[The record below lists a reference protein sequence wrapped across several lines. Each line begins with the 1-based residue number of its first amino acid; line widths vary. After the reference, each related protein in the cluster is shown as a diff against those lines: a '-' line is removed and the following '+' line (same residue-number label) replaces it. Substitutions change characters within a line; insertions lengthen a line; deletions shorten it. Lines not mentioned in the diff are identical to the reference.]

1 MAHEQAKGS
10 LLGGILLISGCCI
23 GAGMLGLPVL
33 SAMAGF
39 KPSFFMFLLGWAY
52 MACTGLLLLEINL
65 CFPEEVNIVSMAHR
79 TFGLFGKVI
88 AWSMFLFLFYC
99 LMVAYTAASGELVA
113 DFINRLTGITIYPWI
128 GALFFSLLLG
138 VLLFIGTHAIDHFN
152 RLLMLGLVVSY
163 FILIIL
169 GIPHIDINLLKHS
182 DWGYATWVLP
192 VMIISFGY
200 HNLIPSLTHY
210 FKRDVKQLRIAI
222 LIGSA
227 IPLVVYLL
235 WEALILGLVPIEGPG
250 GLKEAVD
257 KEQIATHVLRTV
269 TGSPWVLDIA
279 QAFAFFAIITSF
291 VGVALSFV
299 DFLADGLRVK
309 KTAFSKIYLCLLAL
323 LPPFILAM
331 IYPQIFL
338 TALNYAGGIGAVILF
353 GILPAAMVWSG
364 RYVEKISS
372 KPLVPGGKMMLGI
385 IMLFSLGVLLI
396 QLIVN

>member
-1 MAHEQAKGS
+1 MAHQQAKGS
-10 LLGGILLISGCCI
+10 LLGGILLITGCCI

-39 KPSFFMFLLGWAY
+39 MPSLLMLLLGWAY

-65 CFPEEVNIVSMAHR
+65 CFPEEVNIVSMAQR
-79 TFGLFGKVI
+79 TFGVFGKLI
-88 AWSMFLFLFYC
+88 AWLMFLFLFYC
-99 LMVAYTAASGELVA
+99 LMVAYTAASGELAV
-113 DFINRLTGITIYPWI
+113 DFIKQLTGIPIHPWI
-128 GALFFSLLLG
+128 GAFFFSFTLG
-138 VLLFIGTHAIDHFN
+138 ILLFIGTHAIDHFN
-152 RLLMLGLVVSY
+152 RVLMIGLVVTY
-163 FILIIL
+163 LLLIVL
-169 GIPHIDINLLKHS
+169 GIPHIDTNLLKHR

-210 FKRDVKQLRIAI
+210 FRRDVQRMRLAI
-222 LIGSA
+222 LIGSG
-227 IPLVVYLL
+227 IPLIVYLL
-235 WEALILGLVPIEGPG
+235 WEGLILGLVPIEGPG

-257 KEQIATHVLRTV
+257 KEQIATHVLHTV
-269 TGSPWVLDIA
+269 TGFPWVVNIA
-279 QAFAFFAIITSF
+279 QAFAFFAITTSF

-309 KTAFSKIYLCLLAL
+309 KTAFSKVYLCFLAL
-323 LPPFILAM
+323 VPPFILAL

-364 RYVEKISS
+364 RYIEKISL
-372 KPLVPGGKMMLGI
+372 KPLVPGGKVMLGI
-385 IMLFSLGVLLI
+385 IMLFSLGILMI
-396 QLIVN
+396 QLIIN